1 MGCEHQLKTQR
12 NLPYTGSMEY
22 QVPTASVDEYHE
34 TGFTILPSVIDAD
47 TLEMLR
53 EESAYF
59 VGYTDAVMDARGIEV
74 MGITHRGKRYFISNR
89 YRSSTRIS
97 SFLFGPLMAE
107 ITTSFLGDTVYLFNE
122 QWVVKGADQGM
133 KFAWHQDSGY
143 VKTFDP
149 DTTHPP
155 YLTCWCALDDM
166 TEANGT
172 ISVLP
177 HDVLGT
183 RNRILDHRREEE
195 TNDLVGYRGKES
207 GELITMRAGSVAVF
221 SSTTMH
227 RSGPNTTDG
236 QRRVYLAQYSA
247 SPLTSSNGDLW
258 SQAVPFM
265 KQGELVHSKKD
276 DLDESTVSP
285 RIGTSM
291 HAERANGD

>member
-1 MGCEHQLKTQR
+1 MA
-12 NLPYTGSMEY
+12 YTGSMEY
-22 QVPTASVDEYHE
+22 QVPTVSVDEYRE
-34 TGFTILPSVIDAD
+34 TGFTILPSVIDTG

-59 VGYTDAVMDARGIEV
+59 VGYTDAVMDAKGIEV

-143 VKTFDP
+143 VKAFDP
-149 DTTHPP
+149 ATTHPP

-183 RNRILDHRREEE
+183 RDRILDHRREEE
-195 TNDLVGYRGKES
+195 TNDLVGYRGNES
-207 GELITMRAGSVAVF
+207 GELVTMSAGSVAVF

-227 RSGPNTTDG
+227 RSGPNTTEG

-247 SPLTSSNGDLW
+247 SPLTSSNGELW
-258 SQAVPFM
+258 SQAVPFV
-265 KQGELVHSKKD
+265 KQGELVYSKKD
-276 DLDESTVSP
+276 DLDELTVSP
-285 RIGTSM
+285 RIRQSM
-291 HAERANGD
+291 PAELIKSD